1 METEQQGFINSSPKE
16 HCFIISSHRERMCR
30 VDMMGL
36 ISTGTVASAN
46 QLQTPLS
53 KANQDKNPPRTIVA
67 IFGAD
72 QKSEGLGMGR

>member
-1 METEQQGFINSSPKE
+1 
-16 HCFIISSHRERMCR
+16 MCR

-72 QKSEGLGMGR
+72 QKSEGLGMGGGRVSSLIPYTENV